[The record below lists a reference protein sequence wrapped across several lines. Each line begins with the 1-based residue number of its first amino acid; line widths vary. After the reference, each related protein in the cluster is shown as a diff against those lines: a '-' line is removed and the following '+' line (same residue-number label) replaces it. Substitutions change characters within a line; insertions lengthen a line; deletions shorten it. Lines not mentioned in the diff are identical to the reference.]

1 MEYLSLFDLQ
11 QKIRDSLISS
21 FPLPV
26 WVVAEIGEMKLNYA
40 GHCYLELVEKDDS
53 DNVKIRAKV
62 NANIWANKF
71 RLLKTYFEST
81 TRIALEDGLK
91 ILVKV
96 DVRFH
101 EVYGLSLNVVDIDPS
116 YTIGEM
122 KLQRNLIIQRL
133 MDDGILD
140 LNKELQLPMVPQR
153 VAVVSSSTAAGCQD
167 FVNHITA
174 NQFGYNF
181 KIELFAAVMQ
191 GNEAETSIIA
201 ALECIYNQSADFD
214 VVVII
219 RGGGSQADLVCFDSY
234 AVAANVAQF
243 PVPVLA
249 GIGHDKD
256 ESVVDIVAHQ
266 SFKTPTAV
274 ANFLIDRLAEFEG
287 ELDDYASGIGHMA
300 QRLIHDQKLLTLEVE
315 YGLLN
320 KIRDLLKQHDAAIG
334 DIAYT
339 ISNQVNVVLNEQ
351 KRVTDELTH
360 SLKTSVQFSIKR
372 KGDILQ
378 QVEREL
384 EFSSKIWMTKLKNTL
399 ENLEVRI
406 NASSPQEILKR
417 GYSLTLHNGRV
428 VKQVDD
434 LGGQEV
440 ETVLN
445 AGRIKSKVTEVES
458 ITGDLWQKR
467 S

>member
-11 QKIRDSLISS
+11 QKIRDSLIGS
-21 FPLPV
+21 FPLPL

-40 GHCYLELVEKDDS
+40 GHCYLELVEKDDT

-71 RLLKTYFEST
+71 RLLKTYFESS
-81 TRIALEDGLK
+81 TRIALEEGLK

-101 EVYGLSLNVVDIDPS
+101 EVYGLSLNIVDIDPS
-116 YTIGEM
+116 YTIGEI

-133 MDDGILD
+133 LNDGIVD

-153 VAVVSSSTAAGCQD
+153 IAVISSSTAAGYQD
-167 FVNHITA
+167 FVSHISA
-174 NQFGYNF
+174 NQFGYCF
-181 KIELFAAVMQ
+181 RIELFAAVMQ
-191 GNEAETSIIA
+191 GNEAEASIIA
-201 ALECIYNQSADFD
+201 ALERIYIQSNDFD

-219 RGGGSQADLVCFDSY
+219 RGGGSQTDLVCFDSY

-243 PVPVLA
+243 PLPVLA

-256 ESVVDIVAHQ
+256 ESIVDVVAHQ

-287 ELDDYASGIGHMA
+287 ELDDYAGEIVNLA
-300 QRLIHDQKLLTLEVE
+300 QRLINDQKVRTLEVE

-320 KIRDLLKQHDAAIG
+320 KIRDLLKLHDVAIG
-334 DIAYT
+334 DIGYA
-339 ISNQVNVVLNEQ
+339 ISKEVNAVLNTQ
-351 KRVTDELTH
+351 KRNADEMVHT
-360 SLKTSVQFSIKR
+360 LKTSVQFSLKR
-372 KGDILQ
+372 KRDVLQ
-378 QVEREL
+378 QIDREM
-384 EFSSKIWMTKLKNTL
+384 EFSSRIGLTRLRNTL
-399 ENLEVRI
+399 DNLEVRL
-406 NASSPQEILKR
+406 NASSPQAVLKK
-417 GYSLTLHNGRV
+417 GYSLTLHNGQV
-428 VKQVDD
+428 VRK
-434 LGGQEV
+434 LEGLSGQEI

-445 AGRIKSKVTEVES
+445 AGRIKSKVIEIDS
-458 ITGDLWQKR
+458 IISDLWQKK